1 MTDSDLVLR
10 ALELNTQLTQPQI
23 VEATKLRPEAV
34 RNAIRNLSGEGRV
47 AKEADGRNIYWRLS
61 LYASVDVRKAA

>member
-23 VEATKLRPEAV
+23 VEATGLRPEAV
-34 RNAIRNLSGEGRV
+34 RNAIRNLNAEGRV
-47 AKEADGRNIYWRLS
+47 AKEADGRNVSWRL
-61 LYASVDVRKAA
+61 AA